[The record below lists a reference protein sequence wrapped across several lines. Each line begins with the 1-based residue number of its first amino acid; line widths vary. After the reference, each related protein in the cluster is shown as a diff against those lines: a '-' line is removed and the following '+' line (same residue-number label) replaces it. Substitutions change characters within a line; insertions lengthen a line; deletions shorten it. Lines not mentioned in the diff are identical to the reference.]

1 MPFDRIVPRPLTT
14 HGVRTFAPA
23 SPGVYGISN
32 AHEWIYIGD
41 SENIQASLLE
51 HLGDPQS
58 PVMKKQP
65 TGFICELC
73 DRAAQP
79 ARLERLILE
88 YGPACNRQSTS
99 RYS

>member
-32 AHEWIYIGD
+32 AHEWIYIGESD
-41 SENIQASLLE
+41 NIQASLLE
-51 HLGDPQS
+51 HLQDSQAR
-58 PVMKKQP
+58 VMKKQP
-65 TGFICELC
+65 TGFVCELC
-73 DRAAQP
+73 DRAARSSRQD
-79 ARLERLILE
+79 RLILE
-88 YGPACNRQSTS
+88 YESACNRLSTS